1 MTALCIGLGMDC
13 ALNLHE
19 EYKAIL
25 DMYEKEQVTFPI
37 RAFSAIF
44 WNVREERRHIRSRC

>member
-1 MTALCIGLGMDC
+1 MPYVIGLGMDC

-37 RAFSAIF
+37 RAFF
-44 WNVREERRHIRSRC
+44 GDLLDVREERRHIRSRC

>member
-1 MTALCIGLGMDC
+1 MPYVIGLGMDC

-44 WNVREERRHIRSRC
+44 WNVREERRHIRSHC